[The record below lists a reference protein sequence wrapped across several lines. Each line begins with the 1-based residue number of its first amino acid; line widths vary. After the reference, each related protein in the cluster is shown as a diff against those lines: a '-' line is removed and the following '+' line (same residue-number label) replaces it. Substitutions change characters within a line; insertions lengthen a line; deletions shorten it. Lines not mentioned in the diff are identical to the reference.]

1 VILYGDFMDT
11 NRSRQGKELPPVHPG
26 SKESSHAKRQKTVVK
41 INSLMVVGLLVPM
54 ATLFLLREAINGAP
68 AVEIATAAII
78 VVFTLILGVWAWSW
92 AQRR

>member
-1 VILYGDFMDT
+1 
-11 NRSRQGKELPPVHPG
+11 
-26 SKESSHAKRQKTVVK
+26 
-41 INSLMVVGLLVPM
+41 M